1 MNVKD
6 FLNTVSNQIKYKP
19 VREIITE
26 ELKEHIDEIIS
37 ENTTNGLSEELAE
50 EIAVKQMGNPV
61 QIGKNLN
68 KIHKPKMDWITLIL
82 TLILILISGQF
93 AILFHPDVSFN
104 KGTLGLNDF
113 MTAKLQ
119 YIIFAITILFS
130 IFTYFY
136 DYRKIYKHSK
146 IIYILAAILNIIA
159 FFRGCRENGNLIL
172 GLAPITWVSP
182 TTFTNLMYIIAFA
195 GFIKNLKTKTST
207 QKIMIIISSCF
218 SVITALL
225 INFVSGF
232 LLVST
237 YLIIITVNLLK
248 EKQTKNTLALWISSI
263 ILFSLLATVICIIPT
278 LKMNNEDKLNKVITN
293 DFDITNNYT
302 SIRKKMERGNKMN
315 KIFKYSLVPM
325 AIVITLASVF
335 LLNKRSNTNN
345 VLDSDVKNN
354 DVIIVNSIDNNS
366 DNAKLDIDG
375 RSEDITTDDLYK
387 IYPLLK
393 DIVVPNDYNINGII
407 KCYLFND
414 DTGKYDKLYGYN
426 IIYSGGNNKYIDIF
440 ILIDTTKRLRCFS
453 IDTGKMRNSIING
466 NNIKIMGE
474 DKNYYAIFSYNNINF
489 DIETTGISE
498 GEFIQLIKS
507 IVK

>member
-1 MNVKD
+1 M
-6 FLNTVSNQIKYKP
+6 
-19 VREIITE
+19 
-26 ELKEHIDEIIS
+26 
-37 ENTTNGLSEELAE
+37 TN
-50 EIAVKQMGNPV
+50 
-61 QIGKNLN
+61 
-68 KIHKPKMDWITLIL
+68 
-82 TLILILISGQF
+82 
-93 AILFHPDVSFN
+93 
-104 KGTLGLNDF
+104 
-113 MTAKLQ
+113 
-119 YIIFAITILFS
+119 
-130 IFTYFY
+130 
-136 DYRKIYKHSK
+136 R
-146 IIYILAAILNIIA
+146 
-159 FFRGCRENGNLIL
+159 
-172 GLAPITWVSP
+172 
-182 TTFTNLMYIIAFA
+182 
-195 GFIKNLKTKTST
+195 
-207 QKIMIIISSCF
+207 
-218 SVITALL
+218 
-225 INFVSGF
+225 
-232 LLVST
+232 
-237 YLIIITVNLLK
+237 
-248 EKQTKNTLALWISSI
+248 
-263 ILFSLLATVICIIPT
+263 
-278 LKMNNEDKLNKVITN
+278 DKLNKVITN
-293 DFDITNNYT
+293 DFDINNNYT

-325 AIVITLASVF
+325 AIVIAMTSVF
-335 LLNKRSNTNN
+335 IFNKKNSTNN
-345 VLDSDVKNN
+345 VLDSNVKNN

-453 IDTGKMRNSIING
+453 IDTDEMRSSIING
-466 NNIKIMGE
+466 NSIKIMGE

>member
-1 MNVKD
+1 
-6 FLNTVSNQIKYKP
+6 
-19 VREIITE
+19 
-26 ELKEHIDEIIS
+26 
-37 ENTTNGLSEELAE
+37 
-50 EIAVKQMGNPV
+50 
-61 QIGKNLN
+61 
-68 KIHKPKMDWITLIL
+68 
-82 TLILILISGQF
+82 
-93 AILFHPDVSFN
+93 
-104 KGTLGLNDF
+104 
-113 MTAKLQ
+113 
-119 YIIFAITILFS
+119 
-130 IFTYFY
+130 
-136 DYRKIYKHSK
+136 
-146 IIYILAAILNIIA
+146 
-159 FFRGCRENGNLIL
+159 
-172 GLAPITWVSP
+172 
-182 TTFTNLMYIIAFA
+182 
-195 GFIKNLKTKTST
+195 
-207 QKIMIIISSCF
+207 
-218 SVITALL
+218 
-225 INFVSGF
+225 
-232 LLVST
+232 
-237 YLIIITVNLLK
+237 
-248 EKQTKNTLALWISSI
+248 
-263 ILFSLLATVICIIPT
+263 
-278 LKMNNEDKLNKVITN
+278 MNNEDKLNKVITN

-345 VLDSDVKNN
+345 V
-354 DVIIVNSIDNNS
+354 
-366 DNAKLDIDG
+366 LDIDG

-453 IDTGKMRNSIING
+453 IYTGKMRNSIING

-489 DIETTGISE
+489 DIETTEISE

>member
-1 MNVKD
+1 
-6 FLNTVSNQIKYKP
+6 
-19 VREIITE
+19 
-26 ELKEHIDEIIS
+26 
-37 ENTTNGLSEELAE
+37 
-50 EIAVKQMGNPV
+50 
-61 QIGKNLN
+61 
-68 KIHKPKMDWITLIL
+68 
-82 TLILILISGQF
+82 
-93 AILFHPDVSFN
+93 
-104 KGTLGLNDF
+104 
-113 MTAKLQ
+113 
-119 YIIFAITILFS
+119 
-130 IFTYFY
+130 
-136 DYRKIYKHSK
+136 
-146 IIYILAAILNIIA
+146 
-159 FFRGCRENGNLIL
+159 
-172 GLAPITWVSP
+172 
-182 TTFTNLMYIIAFA
+182 
-195 GFIKNLKTKTST
+195 
-207 QKIMIIISSCF
+207 
-218 SVITALL
+218 
-225 INFVSGF
+225 
-232 LLVST
+232 
-237 YLIIITVNLLK
+237 
-248 EKQTKNTLALWISSI
+248 
-263 ILFSLLATVICIIPT
+263 
-278 LKMNNEDKLNKVITN
+278 MNNEDKLNKVITN

-440 ILIDTTKRLRCFS
+440 ILIDTTKRLRYFS

>member
-1 MNVKD
+1 MN
-6 FLNTVSNQIKYKP
+6 Y
-19 VREIITE
+19 
-26 ELKEHIDEIIS
+26 
-37 ENTTNGLSEELAE
+37 A
-50 EIAVKQMGNPV
+50 
-61 QIGKNLN
+61 
-68 KIHKPKMDWITLIL
+68 
-82 TLILILISGQF
+82 
-93 AILFHPDVSFN
+93 
-104 KGTLGLNDF
+104 
-113 MTAKLQ
+113 
-119 YIIFAITILFS
+119 
-130 IFTYFY
+130 
-136 DYRKIYKHSK
+136 
-146 IIYILAAILNIIA
+146 YIL
-159 FFRGCRENGNLIL
+159 R
-172 GLAPITWVSP
+172 
-182 TTFTNLMYIIAFA
+182 
-195 GFIKNLKTKTST
+195 
-207 QKIMIIISSCF
+207 
-218 SVITALL
+218 SVI
-225 INFVSGF
+225 
-232 LLVST
+232 
-237 YLIIITVNLLK
+237 
-248 EKQTKNTLALWISSI
+248 
-263 ILFSLLATVICIIPT
+263 
-278 LKMNNEDKLNKVITN
+278 KMNNEDKLNKVITN

-453 IDTGKMRNSIING
+453 IDTDEMRNSIING
-466 NNIKIMGE
+466 NSIKIMGE

>member
-1 MNVKD
+1 
-6 FLNTVSNQIKYKP
+6 
-19 VREIITE
+19 
-26 ELKEHIDEIIS
+26 
-37 ENTTNGLSEELAE
+37 
-50 EIAVKQMGNPV
+50 
-61 QIGKNLN
+61 
-68 KIHKPKMDWITLIL
+68 
-82 TLILILISGQF
+82 
-93 AILFHPDVSFN
+93 
-104 KGTLGLNDF
+104 
-113 MTAKLQ
+113 
-119 YIIFAITILFS
+119 
-130 IFTYFY
+130 
-136 DYRKIYKHSK
+136 
-146 IIYILAAILNIIA
+146 
-159 FFRGCRENGNLIL
+159 
-172 GLAPITWVSP
+172 
-182 TTFTNLMYIIAFA
+182 
-195 GFIKNLKTKTST
+195 
-207 QKIMIIISSCF
+207 
-218 SVITALL
+218 
-225 INFVSGF
+225 
-232 LLVST
+232 
-237 YLIIITVNLLK
+237 
-248 EKQTKNTLALWISSI
+248 
-263 ILFSLLATVICIIPT
+263 
-278 LKMNNEDKLNKVITN
+278 MNNEDKLNKVITN

-387 IYPLLK
+387 IYPVLK

-453 IDTGKMRNSIING
+453 IDTDEMRNSIING

-474 DKNYYAIFSYNNINF
+474 NKYYYAIFSYNNINF

-498 GEFIQLIKS
+498 EEFIQLLKS

>member
-1 MNVKD
+1 
-6 FLNTVSNQIKYKP
+6 
-19 VREIITE
+19 
-26 ELKEHIDEIIS
+26 
-37 ENTTNGLSEELAE
+37 
-50 EIAVKQMGNPV
+50 
-61 QIGKNLN
+61 
-68 KIHKPKMDWITLIL
+68 
-82 TLILILISGQF
+82 
-93 AILFHPDVSFN
+93 
-104 KGTLGLNDF
+104 
-113 MTAKLQ
+113 
-119 YIIFAITILFS
+119 
-130 IFTYFY
+130 
-136 DYRKIYKHSK
+136 
-146 IIYILAAILNIIA
+146 
-159 FFRGCRENGNLIL
+159 
-172 GLAPITWVSP
+172 
-182 TTFTNLMYIIAFA
+182 
-195 GFIKNLKTKTST
+195 
-207 QKIMIIISSCF
+207 
-218 SVITALL
+218 
-225 INFVSGF
+225 
-232 LLVST
+232 
-237 YLIIITVNLLK
+237 
-248 EKQTKNTLALWISSI
+248 
-263 ILFSLLATVICIIPT
+263 
-278 LKMNNEDKLNKVITN
+278 MNNEDKLNKVITN

-335 LLNKRSNTNN
+335 LFNKKNSTNN
-345 VLDSDVKNN
+345 VLDSNVKNN

-453 IDTGKMRNSIING
+453 IDTDEMRNSIING
-466 NNIKIMGE
+466 NSIKIMGE

-489 DIETTGISE
+489 DVETTGISE

>member
-1 MNVKD
+1 
-6 FLNTVSNQIKYKP
+6 
-19 VREIITE
+19 
-26 ELKEHIDEIIS
+26 
-37 ENTTNGLSEELAE
+37 
-50 EIAVKQMGNPV
+50 
-61 QIGKNLN
+61 
-68 KIHKPKMDWITLIL
+68 
-82 TLILILISGQF
+82 
-93 AILFHPDVSFN
+93 
-104 KGTLGLNDF
+104 
-113 MTAKLQ
+113 
-119 YIIFAITILFS
+119 
-130 IFTYFY
+130 
-136 DYRKIYKHSK
+136 
-146 IIYILAAILNIIA
+146 
-159 FFRGCRENGNLIL
+159 
-172 GLAPITWVSP
+172 
-182 TTFTNLMYIIAFA
+182 
-195 GFIKNLKTKTST
+195 
-207 QKIMIIISSCF
+207 
-218 SVITALL
+218 
-225 INFVSGF
+225 
-232 LLVST
+232 
-237 YLIIITVNLLK
+237 
-248 EKQTKNTLALWISSI
+248 
-263 ILFSLLATVICIIPT
+263 
-278 LKMNNEDKLNKVITN
+278 MNNEDKLNKVITN

-335 LLNKRSNTNN
+335 LLNKKSSTSNI
-345 VLDSDVKNN
+345 LDSNVKNN

-453 IDTGKMRNSIING
+453 IDTDEMRNSIING
-466 NNIKIMGE
+466 NSIKIMGE

-489 DIETTGISE
+489 DVETTGISE

>member
-1 MNVKD
+1 
-6 FLNTVSNQIKYKP
+6 
-19 VREIITE
+19 
-26 ELKEHIDEIIS
+26 
-37 ENTTNGLSEELAE
+37 
-50 EIAVKQMGNPV
+50 
-61 QIGKNLN
+61 
-68 KIHKPKMDWITLIL
+68 
-82 TLILILISGQF
+82 
-93 AILFHPDVSFN
+93 
-104 KGTLGLNDF
+104 
-113 MTAKLQ
+113 
-119 YIIFAITILFS
+119 
-130 IFTYFY
+130 
-136 DYRKIYKHSK
+136 
-146 IIYILAAILNIIA
+146 
-159 FFRGCRENGNLIL
+159 
-172 GLAPITWVSP
+172 
-182 TTFTNLMYIIAFA
+182 
-195 GFIKNLKTKTST
+195 
-207 QKIMIIISSCF
+207 
-218 SVITALL
+218 
-225 INFVSGF
+225 
-232 LLVST
+232 
-237 YLIIITVNLLK
+237 
-248 EKQTKNTLALWISSI
+248 
-263 ILFSLLATVICIIPT
+263 
-278 LKMNNEDKLNKVITN
+278 MNNEDKLNKVITN

-453 IDTGKMRNSIING
+453 IDTGKMRNYIING